1 MRYPITDDLT
11 DKAFAIYG
19 WGFVITGSIVF
30 VGSYIYCITT
40 YGFLFGVGL
49 GWLPSLIVAFLA
61 ALLWPLIF
69 LLPELFIFLLLIGY
83 FFFDDATYLFGPLAY
98 GVRLLLDPIF
108 LWLDPFLNEHFYN

>member
-1 MRYPITDDLT
+1 MIIAPPPDLT
-11 DKAFAIYG
+11 YKAFAIYG

-30 VGSYIYCITT
+30 VGSYIYCIAT

-61 ALLWPLIF
+61 ALLWPLIT
-69 LLPELFIFLLLIGY
+69 LLPELFIFPLLIGY

-98 GVRLLLDPIF
+98 WVRLLLDPIL
-108 LWLDPFLNEHFYN
+108 LWLAPFVNEYL